1 MSGKEVG
8 GVYVDTLTMT
18 DDHAHRFS
26 RREYTLRDVTV
37 SVADNTMWFGNQS
50 RQTFPRTTSQELT
63 FVFLDL
69 QDFYFKNAAAAANGT
84 VHILGTTVYK

>member
-1 MSGKEVG
+1 MSNKEVG
-8 GVYVDTLTMT
+8 GVYVDSITMT
-18 DDHAHRFS
+18 DDNPRRFS
-26 RREYTLRDVTV
+26 RREYVLRDVTV
-37 SVADNTMWFGNQS
+37 SVAANTMKFGNQA

-69 QDFYFKNAAAAANGT
+69 QDFYFKNAAASSNGT